1 MNVRTAVAEPASVHQ
16 ELSFTDAMFQKYKSD
31 GLNVKYDAEKRN
43 TFNFRPCWISP
54 LPLTHTPEL
63 SPQIQ

>member
-31 GLNVKYDAEKRN
+31 GPGGNLIGPDG
-43 TFNFRPCWISP
+43 F
-54 LPLTHTPEL
+54 
-63 SPQIQ
+63 